1 MKDWAEKAIKKYQDH
16 DEYEAISKYDAVRL
30 LQADHART
38 LRILARLIKE
48 LKIDQH
54 MYTARENALMIGI
67 LENAKAAITKGRT

>member
-38 LRILARLIKE
+38 LRILARLKNE
-48 LKIDQH
+48 AKLNQYQRTATVTEAYLAALKDV
-54 MYTARENALMIGI
+54 R
-67 LENAKAAITKGRT
+67 AAVQKGRG